1 MTPFTP
7 LVALGTL
14 GALLAVGGP
23 ALAGAPTDQLKH
35 ATDRIVKLLDDPALK
50 GSDQVAERR
59 QQIRAFA
66 SETFDWRETAK
77 RVLGR
82 HWTERTP
89 QEREEFVAL
98 FIDFI
103 EQSYIGKLELYSG
116 ERILYVAELADGP
129 QVTVRTKL
137 ITKSNTEVPVDYRM
151 LKDGERWRVYDVVIE
166 GVSLVSS
173 YRTQFTRIIQQAGY
187 SELVKKLRTK
197 QDELAPENSQ
207 RAKKPS

>member
-1 MTPFTP
+1 MKP
-7 LVALGTL
+7 LVPVVTL
-14 GALLAVGGP
+14 GVLLAVSDP
-23 ALAGAPTDQLKH
+23 ALAGAPTDQLKQ
-35 ATDRIVKLLDDPALK
+35 ATDRILRVLEGPTLK
-50 GSDQVAERR
+50 GPDQLAERR
-59 QQIRAFA
+59 QRIRAIA
-66 SETFDWRETAK
+66 GDTFDWRETAK

-103 EQSYIGKLELYSG
+103 EHSYVGKLERYSG

-137 ITKSNTEVPVDYRM
+137 ITRSNTEVPVDYRM

>member
-1 MTPFTP
+1 MKP
-7 LVALGTL
+7 LVLVVTL
-14 GALLAVGGP
+14 GVLLAGGEP
-23 ALAGAPTDQLKH
+23 ALAGAPTDQLKQ
-35 ATDRIVKLLDDPALK
+35 ATDQILKLLEGPTLK
-50 GSDQVAERR
+50 GPDQLAERR
-59 QQIRAFA
+59 QQIRAIA
-66 SETFDWRETAK
+66 SDTFDWRETAK

-89 QEREEFVAL
+89 QEREEFGAL

-103 EQSYIGKLELYSG
+103 EHSYVGKLELYSG
-116 ERILYVAELADGP
+116 ERILYIAELTDGP

-173 YRTQFTRIIQQAGY
+173 YRTQFTRIIQQSGY

-207 RAKKPS
+207 RAKKQS

>member
-1 MTPFTP
+1 MKP
-7 LVALGTL
+7 LVLVVTL
-14 GALLAVGGP
+14 GVLLAGGEP
-23 ALAGAPTDQLKH
+23 ALAGAPTDQLKQ
-35 ATDRIVKLLDDPALK
+35 ATDQILKLLEGPTLK
-50 GSDQVAERR
+50 GPDQLAERR
-59 QQIRAFA
+59 QQIRAIA
-66 SETFDWRETAK
+66 SDTFDWRETAK

-89 QEREEFVAL
+89 QEREEFGAL

-103 EQSYIGKLELYSG
+103 EHSYVGKLELYSG
-116 ERILYVAELADGP
+116 ERILYIAELTDGP

-173 YRTQFTRIIQQAGY
+173 YRTQFTRIIQQSGY